1 MTTHPIATVT
11 ASPPI
16 ACTPQAL
23 HQALRESVAIA
34 CGLEKMAQCALDE
47 GEYPAEELDNL
58 FALINRHRRDL
69 EEIKAAL
76 AELATGARHE

>member
-1 MTTHPIATVT
+1 
-11 ASPPI
+11 
-16 ACTPQAL
+16 
-23 HQALRESVAIA
+23 
-34 CGLEKMAQCALDE
+34 MAQCALDE

-76 AELATGARHE
+76 AELATGDHHD